1 MEFNFKNS
9 LLVTIIIFLVCV
21 CSLKALEYLYNRG
34 QLETAGEDIV
44 PFVQVAPASPVSE
57 FSAPPMES
65 QARIKSLNPNDKAQL
80 QTQRKQD
87 ICEMYS
93 QYNDLAHE
101 KNSAIIPEFC
111 KD

>member
-1 MEFNFKNS
+1 MKFNFKNS

-34 QLETAGEDIV
+34 ELQSSVEHDIV
-44 PFVQVAPASPVSE
+44 PFIEAAPASPITGMV
-57 FSAPPMES
+57 AP
-65 QARIKSLNPNDKAQL
+65 QAKMKSITPKAEIQM
-80 QTQRKQD
+80 QRKEG